1 MVKALFADSKQ
12 ATELEQD
19 LPGAGAPLSSCATAT
34 RCGLGLWVCA
44 DLIQFL
50 NLDGEPTMDVNQI
63 DLLSPDS
70 FVRGVP
76 HEWFTYLRHNA
87 PVYKHP
93 EPAGPGFWVVTRY
106 DDVVQ
111 VGRDS
116 QTFSSEQER
125 GGVVQLRDDMMDD
138 FNRGGRMML
147 TMDPPDHT
155 RYRSLV
161 NKGFV
166 PRMINALAPHI
177 REITSAII
185 ERAID
190 KGDQC
195 DFVVDVAAELTLQV
209 IAELLGVPLEDRHKV
224 FQWSNR
230 MIGSEDPE
238 YAISDE
244 LVRQA
249 QIEMFMY
256 VNALAPK
263 RREEPRDDLVTTLL
277 NAEINGDRLSEM
289 DFNLFFLLLAVAGN
303 ETTRNALS
311 HGLHTLIQ
319 HPEQYRMLVDD
330 PSLVP
335 SATEEILRWASP
347 VMYFR
352 RNVTCDTELRGQPIK
367 AGDKLSIWYISANRD
382 EEIFDDPFRFNIK
395 RTPNEHVAFGGGGS
409 HFCLG
414 ASLARMEI
422 NILLEELVKRVPAP
436 KMVGD
441 VKRLRSN
448 FINGIKHL
456 PVQLAPVKA

>member
-1 MVKALFADSKQ
+1 
-12 ATELEQD
+12 
-19 LPGAGAPLSSCATAT
+19 
-34 RCGLGLWVCA
+34 
-44 DLIQFL
+44 
-50 NLDGEPTMDVNQI
+50 MDVDQI
-63 DLLSPDS
+63 NLLSPDS

-76 HEWFTYLRHNA
+76 HEWFTYLRRNA
-87 PVYKHP
+87 PIYKHP
-93 EPAGPGFWVVTRY
+93 EPGGPGFWVVTRY
-106 DDVVQ
+106 EDVVQ
-111 VGRDS
+111 VGRDPQS
-116 QTFSSEQER
+116 FSSENER
-125 GGVVQLRDDMMDD
+125 GGVVQLRDAEMDD

-166 PRMINALAPHI
+166 PRMIQALAPHI

-185 ERAID
+185 DRAIG

-230 MIGSEDPE
+230 LIGSEDPE

-256 VNALAPK
+256 ANALAAR
-263 RREEPRDDLVTTLL
+263 RREEPRDDLVTTLF

-311 HGLHTLIQ
+311 HGIHTLIE

-330 PSLVP
+330 PSMVA

-352 RNVTCDTELRGQPIK
+352 RNVTGDVTLRGQQLR
-367 AGDKLSIWYISANRD
+367 AGDKVSIWYISANRD
-382 EEIFDDPFRFNIK
+382 EEIFEDPFRFDIT
-395 RTPNEHVAFGGGGS
+395 RSPNEHVAFGGGGP

-414 ASLARMEI
+414 ANLARMEI

-436 KMVGD
+436 KLVGD

-456 PVQLAPVKA
+456 PVHLARAKA